1 MKRIGGMKMTQA
13 RPVTKTGR
21 LDACVQVSGAKKIAV
36 RRMHHVREANASGRK
51 VNATS
56 KWVSSDAATTQA
68 TGRSNPR

>member
-1 MKRIGGMKMTQA
+1 MKMTQA

-36 RRMHHVREANASGRK
+36 RRIRHIREANASGRK

-56 KWVSSDAATTQA
+56 CRMMPGVPALSISA
-68 TGRSNPR
+68 RRLV

>member
-1 MKRIGGMKMTQA
+1 MKMTQA

-36 RRMHHVREANASGRK
+36 RRMHHVHEAKASGRK

-56 KWVSSDAATTQA
+56 KRVASDAATAQA
-68 TGRSNPR
+68 IGRSKPR